1 MKEIVCRICGKAFP
15 EDEIAFED
23 CYETPEDEDEARRQ
37 AICPFCGAP
46 VYDTLDCTNV
56 EMDYNLPCDFNIYNN
71 RNNVVR
77 SFSLSE
83 YDCIIKDEKFFLTV
97 EVKKTFES
105 EQDDEDVCSI
115 VWDAEYPNNSYK
127 NHGSVDIPE
136 MQIGETKKVQIVV
149 PAMQR
154 GEYNMTVSLKSSNYT
169 KVFEAGDDEYEDNDA
184 LDAANEFE
192 TIEVAELFTYAY
204 VKACIATR
212 EQEGNTKQVEIRKRN
227 LELIEKMFYSL
238 KMTRIMQ
245 LPPRWLSENSASQ
258 KLRTMLDEDNYPEL
272 LAAVAITQEK
282 AQELVNQ
289 LNMVVY
295 SRNGCGICQITYGD
309 IASDIRIGTDAFIE
323 DTSFIIR
330 EMKDKGVRKEVIDEL
345 KLYL

>member
-23 CYETPEDEDEARRQ
+23 CYEMPKDEDEKREQ
-37 AICPFCGAP
+37 SICPFCGCP
-46 VYDTLDCTNV
+46 VYDKLDCTNV
-56 EMDYNLPCDFNIYNN
+56 EMDYNLPCDFNVYNN

-115 VWDAEYPNNSYK
+115 VWDVEYPNNYDK
-127 NHGSVDIPE
+127 RHGTVEIPE
-136 MQIGETKKVQIVV
+136 MKAGETKKVQIVV

-204 VKACIATR
+204 MKACIATF
-212 EQEGNTKQVEIRKRN
+212 EQEGNTQQVEIWNTN
-227 LELIEKMFYSL
+227 LERAKKMFYSL

-245 LPPRWLSENSASQ
+245 LPPRWLAENSGST
-258 KLRTMLDEDNYPEL
+258 KLRTLLDEYNYPEL
-272 LAAVAITQEK
+272 LAAVAITHEK
-282 AQELVNQ
+282 AQELVDQ
-289 LNMVVY
+289 LDMVVY
-295 SRNGCGICQITYGD
+295 SRNGAGLCQKKYCD
-309 IASDIRIGTDAFIE
+309 IACDIKFGTIAFIE
-323 DTSFIIR
+323 NTSFIIR
-330 EMKDKGVRKEVIDEL
+330 EMEDSAKRKDIIDEL

>member
-15 EDEIAFED
+15 EDNIVFED
-23 CYETPEDEDEARRQ
+23 DYEMPVDDDEARKQ

-56 EMDYNLPCDFNIYNN
+56 EMDYNLPCDFNVYNN

-115 VWDAEYPNNSYK
+115 VWDAEYPNNYYK
-127 NHGSVDIPE
+127 NHGSVEIPE
-136 MQIGETKKVQIVV
+136 MKSGETKKVQIIV

-154 GEYNMTVSLKSSNYT
+154 GEYNMTISLKSSKYT
-169 KVFEAGDDEYEDNDA
+169 KIFEAGNDEYEDNDA
-184 LDAANEFE
+184 LGAANEFE

-204 VKACIATR
+204 EKAAIATC
-212 EQEGNTKQVEIRKRN
+212 EQEGDTEQVEIRKEN
-227 LELIEKMFYSL
+227 LERIEKMFYSL

-245 LPPRWLSENSASQ
+245 LPPRWLSENSASE
-258 KLRTMLDEDNYPEL
+258 KLSTMLDGDDYPGL
-272 LAAVAITQEK
+272 LSAVAITQEK

-295 SRNGCGICQITYGD
+295 SRNGCGICQRKYGSMT
-309 IASDIRIGTDAFIE
+309 SDIRIGADTFIE
-323 DTSFIIR
+323 NTSFIIR
-330 EMKDKGVRKEVIDEL
+330 EMEDRNNRKEIIDEL

>member
-15 EDEIAFED
+15 EDKILFENR
-23 CYETPEDEDEARRQ
+23 YAIPKDEDEKREQ
-37 AICPFCGAP
+37 SICPFCGCP
-46 VYDTLDCTNV
+46 VYDKLDCTNV
-56 EMDYNLPCDFNIYNN
+56 EMDYNLPCNFNVYNN

-77 SFSLSE
+77 SFSISE
-83 YDCIIKDEKFFLTV
+83 YDCIIKDEKFLLTV
-97 EVKKTFES
+97 EVNKTFES
-105 EQDDEDVCSI
+105 EQNDDDVCSI

-127 NHGSVDIPE
+127 NHGSIEIPE
-136 MQIGETKKVQIVV
+136 MKSGETKKVQIIV

-154 GEYNMTVSLKSSNYT
+154 GEYNLTISLKSSKYT
-169 KVFEAGDDEYEDNDA
+169 KTFEAGNDEYEDNDA

-204 VKACIATR
+204 VKAAIATC
-212 EQEGNTKQVEIRKRN
+212 EQEGDTEQVEIRKEN
-227 LELIEKMFYSL
+227 LERIEKMFYSL

-245 LPPRWLSENSASQ
+245 LPPRWLSENSASK
-258 KLRTMLDEDNYPEL
+258 KLRTMLDGDDYPGL
-272 LAAVAITQEK
+272 LSAVAITQEK

-295 SRNGCGICQITYGD
+295 SRNGCGICQRKYG
-309 IASDIRIGTDAFIE
+309 SMTSNIRIGADSFIE
-323 DTSFIIR
+323 NTSFIIR
-330 EMKDKGVRKEVIDEL
+330 EMKDKNARKEVIDEL